1 MEASNHHGHT
11 EENTKSFVN
20 MHHLKSL
27 FQDFFFAFSTP
38 NILNGFFII
47 SYRGA
52 EDFLSVKRMAH
63 NLFYTAITLVA
74 TI

>member
-11 EENTKSFVN
+11 EENTKIFVN
-20 MHHLKSL
+20 MHHLKSF
-27 FQDFFFAFSTP
+27 FQDIFLLSP
-38 NILNGFFII
+38 SNILNGFFII

-52 EDFLSVKRMAH
+52 EDFLSVKRMVH
-63 NLFYTAITLVA
+63 NSFYTAVTFVA